1 MASPMQSINF
11 RNIVQPI
18 LSEEFDGVYDQR
30 KDEYKQ
36 VFKEMQGIPRNQ
48 HVAPYLNG
56 FNNAPEL
63 PDGAQVQYDSGGT
76 LYTKIFT
83 YKQYGLAFAL
93 TRVLVEDAEHI
104 NIGSIYARHLAQSM
118 IETKEINCANNLN
131 RAFNASYPGGDGV
144 SLSNASHPLANGGTF
159 SNILATPA
167 ALSQTSFEN
176 ILIQIRGA
184 VDANGKKINLTPKKL
199 VVPTQLVMQAKVLL
213 GSALRTGAANND
225 INPTFGMLD
234 PEPAVMSRLTSA
246 TAWWVSTEL
255 PSSDQGL
262 VVVMRR
268 KLEKTMEGDFQTD
281 SMQYKTTERYDTGW
295 VDPRIVYG
303 TAGQ

>member
-18 LSEEFDGVYDQR
+18 LSEEFDGIYDQR

-36 VFKEMQGIPRNQ
+36 VFKEVQGIPRNQ
-48 HVAPYLNG
+48 HVAPFLNG

-63 PDGAQVQYDSGGT
+63 PDGAQVEFDSGGT

-104 NIGSIYARHLAQSM
+104 SIGTIYAKHLAASM

-131 RAFNASYPGGDGV
+131 RAFNSSYVGGDGV
-144 SLSNASHPLANGGTF
+144 SLSNASHPLANGGVF

-184 VDANGKKINLTPKKL
+184 VDANGKKINLAPQRL
-199 VVPTQLVMQAKVLL
+199 VVPTALVMQAAVLT

-225 INPTFGMLD
+225 INPTMGMLAD
-234 PEPAVMSRLTSA
+234 PKPAVMSRLTSN
-246 TAWWVSTEL
+246 TAWWVSADV
-255 PSSDQGL
+255 PDGL
-262 VVVMRR
+262 QVVMRR

-295 VDPRIVYG
+295 VDPRTVFG